1 MRFRPRLCR
10 EVQGSVVKKESPRV
24 AFFPCV
30 YHEVDGV
37 AQTSRHFEAF
47 ARQHGMPFLMV
58 HAGPQD
64 EVATA
69 GPVTCVQL
77 QRSPVKFPLDQ
88 AHDYD
93 LIFLRHYR
101 TLEPLLREFRPDV
114 VQITGP
120 SDVGTLGAYVAY
132 KMKIPLA
139 ASWQTNIHQYA
150 RRRMAAAVSF
160 LPANVAGKIAAVT
173 ERLSFRASARFY
185 HIPRLL
191 FAPNQEMIR
200 VLEAATGKACHL
212 MSHAVDPAVFSPE
225 LRNRKDGGRKDGL
238 FRIGYVGRLTAE
250 KSVRTL
256 ARLEQALL
264 ERGYCDF
271 HFVVVGEGAEQEWL
285 RNNMRQAEFTG
296 VLTGPELSRTF
307 ANFDVLVFPSE
318 TDTFGLVVLEAFAS
332 GVPAVVTDRGG
343 PQFTVRHGSSGYVAR
358 GFEEFVTYTARLMD
372 QPELLSTM
380 RVAARQQALET
391 SWDRIFEGMY
401 EAYERC
407 LLSVPVA
414 AENRLRGAELADI
427 RG

>member
-1 MRFRPRLCR
+1 
-10 EVQGSVVKKESPRV
+10 VKKESLRV

-47 ARQHGMPFLMV
+47 ARREEMPFLMV
-58 HAGPQD
+58 HAGPQNQD
-64 EVATA
+64 EVTTA
-69 GPVTCVQL
+69 GPVTRVQL
-77 QRSPVKFPLDQ
+77 QRGPVRFPLDR

-93 LIFLRHYR
+93 LLFLRHYKK
-101 TLEPLLREFRPDV
+101 LEPLLRDFRPDV

-132 KMKIPLA
+132 KLRIPLA
-139 ASWQTNIHQYA
+139 ATWQTNIHQFA

-160 LPANVAGKIAAVT
+160 LPEAVAGRIAEVT

-185 HIPRLL
+185 KIPRLL
-191 FAPNQEMIR
+191 FAPNPEMIR
-200 VLEAATGKACHL
+200 VLEAATGKPCSL
-212 MSHAVDPAVFSPE
+212 MSHAVDTAAFRPE
-225 LRNRKDGGRKDGL
+225 LRDRTSGP
-238 FRIGYVGRLTAE
+238 FRIGYVGRLTTE
-250 KSVRTL
+250 KSVRVL

-264 ERGYCDF
+264 ERGCQDF
-271 HFVVVGEGAEQEWL
+271 RFVIVGEGAEREWL
-285 RNNMRQAEFTG
+285 QKNMRQAEFTG
-296 VLTGPELSRTF
+296 VLRGTELSRTF
-307 ANFDVLVFPSE
+307 ANFDLLMFPSE

-343 PQFTVRHGSSGYVAR
+343 PQYTVRHGSSGYVAR
-358 GFEEFVTYTARLMD
+358 DFEEFVGYAAKLMEE
-372 QPELLSTM
+372 PEIHSAM

-401 EAYERC
+401 EAYGRW
-407 LLSVPVA
+407 LSSVPVTA
-414 AENRLRGAELADI
+414 ADGRSRGAELVDL

>member
-1 MRFRPRLCR
+1 M
-10 EVQGSVVKKESPRV
+10 KKSSPRV

-37 AQTSRHFEAF
+37 AQTSRQFEAF
-47 ARQHGMPFLMV
+47 ARRQELPFVMV
-58 HAGPQD
+58 HAGPRD
-64 EVATA
+64 ETTTA
-69 GPVTCVQL
+69 GPVTRVQL
-77 QRSPVKFPLDQ
+77 PRSPVKFPLDQ

-93 LIFLRHYR
+93 LLFLRHYR
-101 TLEPLLREFRPDV
+101 KLEPMLREFRPDV

-132 KMKIPLA
+132 KMGIPLA

-160 LPANVAGKIAAVT
+160 LPKTIAQKLADLA

-200 VLEAATGKACHL
+200 VLEAATGKPCYL
-212 MSHAVDPAVFSPE
+212 MSHAVDTSVFKPE
-225 LRNRKDGGRKDGL
+225 LRDRKAGP
-238 FRIGYVGRLTAE
+238 FRIGYVGRLTTE

-256 ARLEQALL
+256 ARLEQALI
-264 ERGYCDF
+264 EKGYRDF
-271 HFVVVGEGAEQEWL
+271 DFVVVGEGAESEWL
-285 RNNMRQAEFTG
+285 RSNMRQAEFTG
-296 VLTGPELSRTF
+296 VLTGAELSRAF
-307 ANFDVLVFPSE
+307 ANFDVLAFPSE

-358 GFEEFVTYTARLMD
+358 DFDEFMNYTAKLID
-372 QPELLSTM
+372 QPQLLSSM
-380 RVAARQQALET
+380 RTAAREQALET

-407 LLSVPVA
+407 LCSEAVAGQSVLDVA
-414 AENRLRGAELADI
+414 TT
-427 RG
+427 

>member
-1 MRFRPRLCR
+1 M
-10 EVQGSVVKKESPRV
+10 KKESPRV

-37 AQTSRHFEAF
+37 AQTSRQFEAF
-47 ARQHGMPFLMV
+47 AQRQEIPFLMV
-58 HAGPQD
+58 HAGPRQ
-64 EVATA
+64 EVTTA
-69 GPVTCVQL
+69 GTVTRMQL
-77 QRSPVKFPLDQ
+77 PRGPMKFPLDR

-93 LIFLRHYR
+93 LLFLRHYR
-101 TLEPLLREFRPDV
+101 KLEPLLREFRPDV

-120 SDVGTLGAYVAY
+120 SDVGTLGAYVAH

-160 LPANVAGKIAAVT
+160 LSAEIARKVADLT

-185 HIPRLL
+185 KIPRLL

-200 VLEAATGKACHL
+200 VLQEATGKPCYL
-212 MSHAVDPAVFSPE
+212 MSHAVDTAVFSPE
-225 LRNRKDGGRKDGL
+225 FRERQDGR
-238 FRIGYVGRLTAE
+238 FRIGYVGRLTPE

-264 ERGYCDF
+264 ERGHHDF
-271 HFVVVGEGAEQEWL
+271 HFVVVGDGAEQEWL
-285 RNNMRQAEFTG
+285 RQNMRQAEFKG
-296 VLTGPELSRTF
+296 VLTGLELSRTF
-307 ANFDVLVFPSE
+307 ANFDVLAFPSK

-332 GVPAVVTDRGG
+332 GVPAVVTDHGG
-343 PQFTVRHGSSGYVAR
+343 PQYTVRHGSSGFIAR
-358 GFEEFVTYTARLMD
+358 GFDEFVAYTARLMD
-372 QPELLSTM
+372 QPELLSGM
-380 RVAARQQALET
+380 RTAARQQALET

-407 LLSVPVA
+407 EAFFPVA
-414 AENRLRGAELADI
+414 THNVLDVATT
-427 RG
+427 

>member
-1 MRFRPRLCR
+1 M
-10 EVQGSVVKKESPRV
+10 KKESPRV

-47 ARQHGMPFLMV
+47 ARRQEIPFLMV
-58 HAGPQD
+58 HAGPHN
-64 EVATA
+64 EIATA
-69 GPVTCVQL
+69 GPVTRVQL
-77 QRSPVKFPLDQ
+77 QRGPVKFPLDR

-93 LIFLRHYR
+93 LLFLRHYR
-101 TLEPLLREFRPDV
+101 KLAPLLRDFRPDV

-120 SDVGTLGAYVAY
+120 SDVGTLGAYIAY
-132 KMKIPLA
+132 KLRIPLA
-139 ASWQTNIHQYA
+139 ATWQTNIHQFA

-160 LPANVAGKIAAVT
+160 LPEAVAGKLADVT

-200 VLEAATGKACHL
+200 VLEAATGKPCYL
-212 MSHAVDPAVFSPE
+212 MSHAVDTTVFNPE
-225 LRNRKDGGRKDGL
+225 LRDRKDGP

-264 ERGYCDF
+264 DRGYRDF
-271 HFVVVGEGAEQEWL
+271 QFVVVGEGAEQEWL
-285 RNNMRQAEFTG
+285 RNNMQQAEFTG
-296 VLTGPELSRTF
+296 VLTGAALSRTF
-307 ANFDVLVFPSE
+307 ANFDVLAFPSE
-318 TDTFGLVVLEAFAS
+318 TDTFGLVVLEALAS

-343 PQFTVRHGSSGYVAR
+343 PQYTVRHGSTGYVAS
-358 GFEEFVTYTARLMD
+358 GFEEFVAGTARLMD
-372 QPELLSTM
+372 EPELLSAM

-391 SWDRIFEGMY
+391 SWDRSFEGMY
-401 EAYERC
+401 EAYERR
-407 LLSVPVA
+407 LSSVPLESHNVFDVA
-414 AENRLRGAELADI
+414 TT
-427 RG
+427 